1 MILRIVHDCMCD
13 YLPSTV
19 PGGSLAKA
27 ASEGAKTVS
36 GPLPERTS
44 TRPAALTAAVASH
57 EVDGITDE
65 G

>member
-1 MILRIVHDCMCD
+1 M
-13 YLPSTV
+13 
-19 PGGSLAKA
+19 AKA